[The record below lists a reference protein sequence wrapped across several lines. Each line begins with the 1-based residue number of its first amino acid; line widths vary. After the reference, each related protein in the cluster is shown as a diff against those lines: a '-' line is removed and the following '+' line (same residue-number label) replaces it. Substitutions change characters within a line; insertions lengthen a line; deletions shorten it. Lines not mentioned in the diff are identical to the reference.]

1 MNTTSRHLLCLGALV
16 GLLSACGSGSGLP
29 GIVPSVSISSP
40 SNNAAVNLSAS
51 KQVSINFESNYV
63 LKAPGT
69 CAGLDNCGHI
79 YLLVDNTSCNQ
90 ASLPYNALVVASPAQ
105 AEFGRCATP
114 TGQHT
119 VTLELHHDDGSVV
132 KNLVNNPVLS
142 QVTVT
147 AQ

>member
-1 MNTTSRHLLCLGALV
+1 MNTISRHLLCLGALA

-29 GIVPSVSISSP
+29 GIIPTVSITSP
-40 SNNAAVNLSAS
+40 SNNSSVLLSGN
-51 KQVSINFESNYV
+51 KQIAINFESNYV

-69 CAGLDNCGHI
+69 CEGLANCGHI

-90 ASLPYNALVVASPAQ
+90 PNMPYNALVVASPAQ
-105 AEFGRCATP
+105 ADLNRCTTA

-119 VTLELHHDDGSVV
+119 ITLELHHDDGTPV
-132 KNLVNNPVLS
+132 KNLVDNPVLS